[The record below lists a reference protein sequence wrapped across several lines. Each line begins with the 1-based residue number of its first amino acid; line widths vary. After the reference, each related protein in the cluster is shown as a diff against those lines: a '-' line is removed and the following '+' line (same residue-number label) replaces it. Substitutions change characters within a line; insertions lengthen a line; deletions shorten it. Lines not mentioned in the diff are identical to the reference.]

1 MESTHALLRCQR
13 HHARCSSARTQ
24 LCLRVQPLLRDRC
37 RAMCTCTRWRC
48 DAIFAKRTA
57 CMYAQHVR
65 TLQAQSRRHSVSCS
79 VTVIVACVHK
89 CSIGGATQSASD
101 PRGSLQPGCAR
112 RVGDASQVAGR
123 PPSAC
128 AHITSLQMLMH
139 HALRCGSRH
148 CNMRA
153 SQVQAICPARV
164 AVRGAVRAGRL

>member
-1 MESTHALLRCQR
+1 MHCCVASATTRGVHPRARSCASACSHCYAIGVTRCVRARDGVAMLFSQSESHACTHNISV
-13 HHARCSSARTQ
+13 H
-24 LCLRVQPLLRDRC
+24 C
-37 RAMCTCTRWRC
+37 RR
-48 DAIFAKRTA
+48 
-57 CMYAQHVR
+57 
-65 TLQAQSRRHSVSCS
+65 SRHSVSCS
-79 VTVIVACVHK
+79 VTVMVACVHK